1 MVLLLLI
8 NILNFQKSDYYTL
21 IIVCTDYLQKLP
33 EVVSIIVSIKRKT
46 SLQSLVMR
54 FLSDSVGIRQ
64 NRALSGG
71 IGYFTGP
78 NNVV

>member
-33 EVVSIIVSIKRKT
+33 EVVSIKRKT

-54 FLSDSVGIRQ
+54 FLSDSVG
-64 NRALSGG
+64 NGKYKCGEMLMKVCG
-71 IGYFTGP
+71 
-78 NNVV
+78 